1 MARTLGRESATQA
14 SAASILR
21 MGWLYHG
28 RPAEAGHGSLRGCST
43 VVGRVTVVSAARFV
57 RHSTDRRRFAMQV
70 RTVAVALSAA
80 LFAAIATR
88 AEEKPN
94 LTGTW
99 TLNLKTSKLSDGK
112 PIPYYTEFIE
122 EIDHKEPKLKIVEK
136 IKTSG
141 GQSDRTV
148 VWDLTTG
155 GKETEADV
163 TGSSAKA
170 DRKSVV

>member
-1 MARTLGRESATQA
+1 
-14 SAASILR
+14 
-21 MGWLYHG
+21 
-28 RPAEAGHGSLRGCST
+28 
-43 VVGRVTVVSAARFV
+43 
-57 RHSTDRRRFAMQV
+57 MQV

-170 DRKSVV
+170 SATWEGNRLVTRISGEGWTVVRKYTMAPDGKSITAEWTLATDSVSTATEVWEK

>member
-1 MARTLGRESATQA
+1 
-14 SAASILR
+14 
-21 MGWLYHG
+21 
-28 RPAEAGHGSLRGCST
+28 
-43 VVGRVTVVSAARFV
+43 
-57 RHSTDRRRFAMQV
+57 MQV
-70 RTVAVALSAA
+70 RTVAIALSAA
-80 LFAAIATR
+80 LFAAIAAR

-94 LTGTW
+94 LTGAW
-99 TLNLKTSKLSDGK
+99 RLNLKTSKLSDGK

-122 EIDHKEPKLKIVEK
+122 EIDHKDPKLKIVEK

-170 DRKSVV
+170 SATWEGNRLVTRIIGEGWAVVRKYTMAPDGKSITAEWTLTTDSVSTATEVWEKQ